1 MPRPIG
7 YRAKKPIPAT
17 ELVAQEVAET
27 AVASTVVASTVVEV
41 TVFNA
46 TDSARQLAAEHDINL
61 ADLTGT
67 GVDGRITKGDVE
79 LAIAAA
85 SAAQMET
92 TGGEQ

>member
-1 MPRPIG
+1 MPKPIG
-7 YRAKKPIPAT
+7 YRAKKPTLAA
-17 ELVAQEVAET
+17 ELAAQEVAET
-27 AVASTVVASTVVEV
+27 AVEATAVEV

-46 TDSARQLAAEHDINL
+46 TDSARQLAAEHNINL
-61 ADLTGT
+61 ADLTGS
-67 GVDGRITKGDVE
+67 GVDGRITKSDVE

>member
-17 ELVAQEVAET
+17 ELAAQETAET
-27 AVASTVVASTVVEV
+27 TV
-41 TVFNA
+41 VFNA
-46 TDSARQLAAEHDINL
+46 TDSARALAAEHNINL
-61 ADLTGT
+61 ADITGS

-79 LAIAAA
+79 LAMAA
-85 SAAQMET
+85 SVAQMKT

>member
-1 MPRPIG
+1 MSRRIG
-7 YRAKKPIPAT
+7 YRAKKSILAT
-17 ELVAQEVAET
+17 ELAAQAEGET
-27 AVASTVVASTVVEV
+27 AVKAVS
-41 TVFNA
+41 FNV
-46 TDSARQLAAEHDINL
+46 TDSARQLAAEHNINL

-85 SAAQMET
+85 GAAH